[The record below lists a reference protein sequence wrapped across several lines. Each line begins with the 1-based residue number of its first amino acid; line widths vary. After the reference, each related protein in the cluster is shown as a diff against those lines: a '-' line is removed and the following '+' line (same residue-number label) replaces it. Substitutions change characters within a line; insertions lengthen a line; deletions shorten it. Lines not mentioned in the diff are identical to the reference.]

1 MQVKGATTVIKK
13 QCEFLGMS
21 AAEVIKFAK
30 ESPLAQPQKVL
41 EAVKVLEREYRDA
54 QNFFE
59 NK

>member
-1 MQVKGATTVIKK
+1 
-13 QCEFLGMS
+13 MS